1 MSGIRNIYKVPET
14 RHVIRTRD
22 VYQIQTEIGVDG
34 YSDRLLNVVASF
46 DNAGE
51 PEGYNAISSVGNS
64 KRGVIFARLFAL
76 ADYEGARFL
85 KVGFKAHGCLAMLA
99 SACVAAKLVEHK
111 TFTEALQITAKDI
124 TDALDGVP
132 ADKSYVVP
140 VAIEAIRALVGDCLV
155 RAGLSLEELDALVPC
170 DSYSVPCLVCEH
182 CSLRDSR
189 VELEF
194 GLGT

>member
-1 MSGIRNIYKVPET
+1 MSGTRNIYKVPET

-34 YSDRLLNVVASF
+34 YSEQLLSVVASF
-46 DNAGE
+46 ENSGE

-64 KRGVIFARLFAL
+64 KRGVISTRLFAL
-76 ADYEGARFL
+76 VDYENARFL

-99 SACVAAKLVEHK
+99 SASMAATLIEGR
-111 TFTEALQITAKDI
+111 TFTEALQITKKDI
-124 TDALDGVP
+124 SDALDGVP

-155 RAGLSLEELDALVPC
+155 RAGLSLDELDALVPC
-170 DSYSVPCLVCEH
+170 DPYSVTCLICEH

-189 VELEF
+189 VELAF
-194 GLGT
+194 GLDT